1 VLALTRADEQSF
13 VNVIGRKT
21 VAQRTLFALIG
32 LAAFVILAVAHAL
45 DSSVAQEKTIKD
57 RLVGAWTLVAVA
69 GERADGSKFE
79 PFGHQGI
86 IIFSDDGHFSLFQ
99 SSADVPKIAAN
110 DRARATTE
118 EATAIVRESI
128 AYYGT
133 YAVNEGAK
141 TLSVKLNGSTY
152 ANLIG
157 GPEQKRIVTSLTPE
171 ELKFTNPRTP
181 AGVTLLTAWK
191 RAKSPS

>member
-1 VLALTRADEQSF
+1 M
-13 VNVIGRKT
+13 VIR
-21 VAQRTLFALIG
+21 RLLIG
-32 LAAFVILAVAHAL
+32 LIGSAAFVTLAFTLAS
-45 DSSVAQEKTIKD
+45 DSSVAQQKTVKD
-57 RLVGAWTLVAVA
+57 QLVGAWTLIGVA

-79 PFGHQGI
+79 PFGPNPKGI
-86 IIFSDDGHFSLFQ
+86 IIFSDEGHFSLFQ

-110 DRARATTE
+110 DRAKATSE

-133 YAVNEGAK
+133 YAGNEGEK
-141 TLSVKLNGSTY
+141 TLSVKLSGSTY

-157 GPEQKRIVTSLTPE
+157 GPEQKRIVTSLTPD

-181 AGVTLLTAWK
+181 AGVTLLTAWA
-191 RAKSPS
+191 RAKSP